1 MTIVASIVA
10 SACCITGI
18 VTHVAHNVACSG
30 IVKPDDGRPAM
41 WFAGENNANVVAEIV
56 GADAIATGDRVEICG
71 ETSALGFAPGIA
83 AKSIRYLGKGAFGP
97 AEEVRL
103 RDLDWGVKDNERVA
117 MTGVLTSVK
126 PADAKHVRL
135 SVETADGAFAVEAP
149 ASFADWP
156 SLIDAELRLEGPA
169 MSLFNV
175 RGEFIGV
182 LLHIESPDGVSV
194 VSPAGDSFARPITPL
209 GSIMPYSPSGP
220 DLHRRHVKGVVTYV
234 REGVCGWLQ
243 DGDATLKVYAS
254 GTDAKPGDEVEAVG
268 FVSREEGL
276 GRLVSAT
283 VRVVGHPGLPE
294 PIRIGWVELGS
305 YPVDTSGK
313 FLNFDGRRVV
323 FDGKLLSC
331 VALSKGVELLV
342 EADQGH
348 CVEVFCDE
356 KIPGLSPGDA
366 AWGPTLSVVGVMEL
380 EQVPGVPEGQ
390 MPEISSWN
398 IRVASASDIEIFHN
412 DAWASH
418 QIARVFNY
426 IVVGLLALASVAF
439 VVFAVYLVRLRAEH
453 RRQDILVAERKRMAA
468 DLHDTLEQHLA
479 GARMMLNSAVKFT
492 PDVPDGVKSAVSSAD
507 ELLAHAKSEMRARIF
522 DMRSDVLFTLGP
534 EKVIKSI
541 AERIAKSGV
550 VKSHVRLR
558 GLPEHIPEAMF
569 SEIVFIVQEAITNA
583 VKHGHCRN
591 IAITVDP
598 QGEGFALAVAND
610 GEPFDADAVLGPE
623 AGHYGLSGMKERAKR
638 TGINLSFG
646 RSGRWTVVR
655 LVVGS
660 ALRRR

>member
-1 MTIVASIVA
+1 VTLLPSIIA
-10 SACCITGI
+10 SACCITGS

-41 WFAGENNANVVAEIV
+41 WFAGENNANIVAEIA
-56 GADAIATGDRVEICG
+56 GADEIVLGDRVEICG

-83 AKSIRYLGKGAFGP
+83 AKRIRFLGKGVLAP

-103 RDLDWGVKDNERVA
+103 RDLDWGVRDNECVA
-117 MTGVLTSVK
+117 LTGVLTSVK
-126 PADAKHVRL
+126 PADANHVRL
-135 SVETADGAFAVEAP
+135 SVETRDGAFAAETLM
-149 ASFADWP
+149 SFADWP
-156 SLIDAELRLEGPA
+156 SLVDAELRLEGPA

-182 LLHIESPDGVSV
+182 LMYIESPEGIRV
-194 VSPAGDSFARPITPL
+194 VSPAGDSFARPLTPL

-220 DLHRRHVKGVVTYV
+220 DLHRRHVRGVVTYV
-234 REGVCGWLQ
+234 REGICGWLQ

-254 GTDAKPGDEVEAVG
+254 NTDAKPGDEVEAVG

-283 VRVVGHPGLPE
+283 VRVVGHPGLPK
-294 PIRIGWVELGS
+294 PIRVGWVEFGS
-305 YPVDTSGK
+305 YPVDTNGK

-323 FDGKLLSC
+323 FDAKLLSC
-331 VALSKGVELLV
+331 VSSSDGVELLV

-348 CVEVFCDE
+348 RVEVFCDE
-356 KIPGLSPGDA
+356 EIPGLSTGDA

-380 EQVPGVPEGQ
+380 EQVPEVPEGQ
-390 MPEISSWN
+390 MPEISCWN
-398 IRVASASDIEIFHN
+398 VRVASASDIKILHN
-412 DAWASH
+412 EAWKSH
-418 QIARVFNY
+418 QVVRLFNY
-426 IVVGLLALASVAF
+426 LAAGLLVLAAAAF
-439 VVFAVYLVRLRAEH
+439 VVFVVYLVRLRAER
-453 RRQDILVAERKRMAA
+453 RRQDILAAEHKRMAA

-479 GARMMLNSAVKFT
+479 GARMMLNSAVTFT
-492 PDVPDGVKSAVSSAD
+492 PDVPEGVRSAVSSAN

-522 DMRSDVLFTLGP
+522 DMRSDVLFTQSP

-541 AERIAKSGV
+541 SDRIAETGV
-550 VKSHVRLR
+550 VKSRVRLR
-558 GLPEHIPEAMF
+558 GLPDHLPESLF

-583 VKHGHCRN
+583 VKHGRCRN
-591 IAITVDP
+591 IAITGDP
-598 QGEGFALAVAND
+598 QGEGFVLAVAND

-623 AGHYGLSGMKERAKR
+623 AGHYGLSGMRERAKR
-638 TGINLSFG
+638 TGIDLSFA

-655 LVVGS
+655 LAVGR
-660 ALRRR
+660 ARLRR